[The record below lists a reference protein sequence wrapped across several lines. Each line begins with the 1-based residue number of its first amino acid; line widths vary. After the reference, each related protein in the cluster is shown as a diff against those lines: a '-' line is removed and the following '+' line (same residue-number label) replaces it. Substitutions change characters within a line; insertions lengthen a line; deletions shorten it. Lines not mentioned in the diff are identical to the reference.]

1 MSTNAYEYL
10 MEYAEDKKC
19 NQWISKVI
27 KIFIEEAGKLSEESQ
42 TKLIADLLEEEE
54 FVINCS
60 KIVNISSREN
70 TISISKLEHISGVNA
85 LARNQ
90 LMKFCPEVNIV
101 YGLNGT
107 GKSSYFRILNE
118 VVGGSKHKK

>member
-1 MSTNAYEYL
+1 

>member
-1 MSTNAYEYL
+1 MTVSE
-10 MEYAEDKKC
+10 
-19 NQWISKVI
+19 SKTVTAHE
-27 KIFIEEAGKLSEESQ
+27 IFN
-42 TKLIADLLEEEE
+42 
-54 FVINCS
+54 IN
-60 KIVNISSREN
+60 VLSREN

-85 LARNQ
+85 LASNQ
-90 LMKFCPEVNIV
+90 LIKFCPDVNIV